1 LEELPESSGEGEKVT
16 WDEYFQFKRRRVLIQ
31 RGVGIPLAFGGLAGT
46 FLYASTL
53 ELDGQPIMGMD
64 PMVLLVAGSLTAT
77 IAGFFVGTLGT
88 GIAWRFIYAKKIKAV
103 DKMDKEFFERI
114 ARLRCGAPNFLLCV
128 WVCDSHM
135 IIIVLVIVNRAQPNP
150 LVLNNP
156 PPDYYGEK
164 IKSVSEFRDWIR
176 KQREYAKRHS
186 ATKPPPS
193 KEGPHPH

>member
-1 LEELPESSGEGEKVT
+1 
-16 WDEYFQFKRRRVLIQ
+16 
-31 RGVGIPLAFGGLAGT
+31 
-46 FLYASTL
+46 
-53 ELDGQPIMGMD
+53 
-64 PMVLLVAGSLTAT
+64 
-77 IAGFFVGTLGT
+77 
-88 GIAWRFIYAKKIKAV
+88 
-103 DKMDKEFFERI
+103 
-114 ARLRCGAPNFLLCV
+114 
-128 WVCDSHM
+128 M

-186 ATKPPPS
+186 ATKPHPI